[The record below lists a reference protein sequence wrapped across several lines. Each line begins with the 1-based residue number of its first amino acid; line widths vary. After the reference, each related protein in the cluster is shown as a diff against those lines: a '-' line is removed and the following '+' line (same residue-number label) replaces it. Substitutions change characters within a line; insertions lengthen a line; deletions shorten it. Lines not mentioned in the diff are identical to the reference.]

1 MIFLRLAIFIFVA
14 LDPKKARKNLTILTK
29 DFGGPV
35 TGADC
40 KMTDIAFVSIGSF
53 KFCLTN
59 IFNI

>member
-1 MIFLRLAIFIFVA
+1 M
-14 LDPKKARKNLTILTK
+14 LDKNLTILTK

-35 TGADC
+35 TGVDC